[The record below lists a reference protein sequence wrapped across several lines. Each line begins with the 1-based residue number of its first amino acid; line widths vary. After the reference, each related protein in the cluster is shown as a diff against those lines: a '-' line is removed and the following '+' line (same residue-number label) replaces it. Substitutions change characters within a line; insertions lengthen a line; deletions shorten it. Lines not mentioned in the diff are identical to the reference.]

1 MSDDH
6 AAHAIG
12 AYGGRL
18 AKLNPTPTI
27 DRLAS
32 EGMLFENC
40 FAVNSICTPSRAAV
54 LTGQYNHTNKVYD
67 LTGHLEA
74 ARQFLPNE
82 LNKAGY
88 QTAMI
93 GKWHL
98 ESEPAS
104 FDYYG
109 VSRDGKLPSTP
120 PAWELYDLTKD
131 PQELVNV
138 YDEPAYANIVTDL
151 KRELASR
158 RQQIGDDGQDYP
170 EIEAVVQE
178 FWNYDARAR

>member
-1 MSDDH
+1 MH
-6 AAHAIG
+6 LAHHD
-12 AYGGRL
+12 
-18 AKLNPTPTI
+18 NP
-27 DRLAS
+27 
-32 EGMLFENC
+32 
-40 FAVNSICTPSRAAV
+40 
-54 LTGQYNHTNKVYD
+54 
-67 LTGHLEA
+67 GHLGLRTKEYK
-74 ARQFLPNE
+74 LI
-82 LNKAGY
+82 Y
-88 QTAMI
+88 
-93 GKWHL
+93 
-98 ESEPAS
+98 
-104 FDYYG
+104 YYG

-178 FWNYDARAR
+178 FWNYDAPARAKAVQISHEFLAKMKAALAPTVPKKGKRVPD